1 MLGFAAETR
10 RHCCHNIPR
19 CCLQVAVD
27 VQHQQT
33 MASLQQKVNP
43 AERVV
48 GWFSTGSDISG
59 SDALIHSF
67 YAGETSNPVHITVD
81 TTLQGDRMA
90 VRAFV
95 SRTLSIQVGAGPG

>member
-1 MLGFAAETR
+1 M
-10 RHCCHNIPR
+10 
-19 CCLQVAVD
+19 
-27 VQHQQT
+27 QHQQT